1 MLSISQGQ
9 GRVCLNKPEHTL
21 PKNWEAGL
29 EEVGLQWR
37 FVFFHL
43 DGEDPAFVDAV
54 LSSVLG
60 FNRVSNL
67 DVFVEGCV
75 CSSRE
80 ESNPLEGPEEKPV
93 DCVGVDYMDGVGDPA
108 RVAAAEEKSTQVR
121 SLV

>member
-9 GRVCLNKPEHTL
+9 GRVCLNKLEHTL

-37 FVFFHL
+37 FVFFHRR
-43 DGEDPAFVDAV
+43 EDPPFVAV
-54 LSSVLG
+54 LSSFLG
-60 FNRVSNL
+60 SNRVSNL

-93 DCVGVDYMDGVGDPA
+93 DCVGVDYMDGLGDAA